1 MKCVYI
7 YIVNRHHEG
16 SHPLELD
23 HMEGFLTSSKMMDDG
38 GACTSGMAAHTN
50 LLEVLTK
57 KMEEQQMLLGCK
69 TGPIMV
75 TQAHGWLFENF
86 KDQCFSSLLWVWM
99 FLGKKIYSI
108 SQNDVFGN
116 KFLAICWNCSEALK
130 NQTSGS
136 KA

>member
-1 MKCVYI
+1 MNALGRI
-7 YIVNRHHEG
+7 Y
-16 SHPLELD
+16 
-23 HMEGFLTSSKMMDDG
+23 SKIMDDG

-50 LLEVLTK
+50 LLEVLTE

-99 FLGKKIYSI
+99 FLGKKIITSL
-108 SQNDVFGN
+108 
-116 KFLAICWNCSEALK
+116 KMMFLATNF
-130 NQTSGS
+130 
-136 KA
+136 